1 MPGMPWRS
9 WRPCQAAKR
18 KDGGV
23 VLLNTRS
30 RGSFSS
36 LKWGTRFPAKVT
48 GTPVFG
54 LRAWRGGRLDGE
66 LSNLE
71 NNGSKR
77 SRALLPQSGSQ
88 TLS

>member
-1 MPGMPWRS
+1 MPGMPWTS
-9 WRPCQAAKR
+9 GRPCLATKR
-18 KDGGV
+18 KGGGV

-30 RGSFSS
+30 RGSFPC
-36 LKWGTRFPAKVT
+36 LKWETRFPAKVT

-54 LRAWRGGRLDGE
+54 LRAWRGGRLDGK
-66 LSNLE
+66 LSNLAI
-71 NNGSKR
+71 NGSKR

>member
-1 MPGMPWRS
+1 MPGMPWTS
-9 WRPCQAAKR
+9 GRPCLATKR
-18 KDGGV
+18 KGGGV

-30 RGSFSS
+30 RGSFPC
-36 LKWGTRFPAKVT
+36 LKWETRFPAKVT

-54 LRAWRGGRLDGE
+54 LRAWRGGRLE
-66 LSNLE
+66 LSNLA

-77 SRALLPQSGSQ
+77 SRALLPQLGSQ